1 MEGRIKTVYLAGGCF
16 WGIEHLMKAL
26 PGVVDTTCGY
36 ANGTGEQD
44 ATYARVCSGETG
56 FRETVRVSFDSA
68 STSVDALLYAFFRVI
83 DPEAVDRQS
92 LDVGT
97 QYQAGVFWN
106 PGDAGVEAAIH
117 RVMAVERARWAHFAV
132 EEKPVE
138 NFFAAEDY
146 HQDYLDKNPNGYC
159 HVPRTV
165 IAELAAT
172 PFDEGYYHS

>member
-1 MEGRIKTVYLAGGCF
+1 MEERIKTIYLAGGCF

-26 PGVVDTTCGY
+26 PGVVDTACGY
-36 ANGTGEQD
+36 ANGTGGED

-56 FRETVRVSFDSA
+56 FREAVRVAFDSTA
-68 STSVDALLYAFFRVI
+68 TSVDALLYAFFHVI
-83 DPEAVDRQS
+83 DPEAVNRQS

-106 PGDAGVEAAIH
+106 PGDREVEIAVH
-117 RVMAVERARWAHFAV
+117 RVMAVERARWARFAV
-132 EEKPVE
+132 EEKPLE

-159 HVPRTV
+159 HVPRAT
-165 IAELAAT
+165 IAQLAAT
-172 PFDEGYYHS
+172 PFDEGYYRS